1 MKKTIES
8 AFFFAAFL
16 GLAAA
21 GIFGFDWP
29 AKNFDPNQSILSFA
43 QNREGAFNTS
53 LVFEDAQGA
62 LATDSGKIIAVI
74 TEHQNDGDWFESP
87 LGNTLIVSH
96 DDELISIYGNLTL
109 QSAVG
114 LAQKKE
120 VKADEDLG
128 MTGQSSWNENAEDAS
143 LEFQISD
150 SNAKTFINPL
160 ILMPRALKQKKIS
173 MEGISIENQ
182 FGRSYPIANL
192 RSVPAGIYKVY
203 KKRQKDATVFKT
215 SVYVNGREVE
225 KITKDTIKV
234 QSGKLFL
241 AGSSNYTKEDFFPNG
256 ETEFL
261 GRLFLPHGSNTV
273 QINAQDIYENTSA
286 ATYVISGY

>member
-1 MKKTIES
+1 MKKNAKSFI
-8 AFFFAAFL
+8 
-16 GLAAA
+16 LAAA
-21 GIFGFDWP
+21 VCALAAQRLFSFDWP

-53 LVFEDAQGA
+53 LVFENAQGA

-87 LGNTLIVSH
+87 LGNTLIISH
-96 DDELISIYGNLTL
+96 DDELISVYGNLDF
-109 QSAVG
+109 QSALD

-128 MTGQSSWNENAEDAS
+128 GTGASSWSENPDSPS

-150 SNAKTFINPL
+150 ANAKTFINPM

-182 FGRSYPIANL
+182 FGRNYSIANL
-192 RSVPAGIYKVY
+192 RSVPAGIYKLY
-203 KKRQKDATVFKT
+203 KKRQKETVPFKS

-234 QSGKLFL
+234 QDGKLFL
-241 AGSSNYTKEDFFPNG
+241 AGSNNYTKEDFFPNG

-261 GRLFLPHGSNTV
+261 GRLLLPHGSNTV